1 MKFQKGVSGNPRGR
15 PLGSVNKTTLS
26 VRDMLSKAHAKNF
39 ESIMLQIDEMS
50 LKERLQFN
58 RDILPYIAPK
68 LQSLEVSENAMT
80 YDELVT
86 EYQLR
91 ESLKLMS
98 TDDLIKMLKT
108 AE

>member
-1 MKFQKGVSGNPRGR
+1 MKFQKGISGNPNGR
-15 PLGSVNKTTLS
+15 PKGALNKTTLS
-26 VRDMLSKAHAKNF
+26 VRDILSKAHAKNF
-39 ESIMLQIDEMS
+39 ESIMLQIDEMT

-68 LQSLEVSENAMT
+68 LQSLEVNESAMT

-98 TDDLIKMLKT
+98 TDELINLLRDT
-108 AE
+108 E

>member
-1 MKFQKGVSGNPRGR
+1 MKFQKGVSGNPNGR
-15 PLGSVNKTTLS
+15 PKGALNKATLS

-39 ESIMLQIDEMS
+39 DSIMLQIDEMS

-68 LQSLEVSENAMT
+68 LQSLEVNESAMT

-91 ESLKLMS
+91 ESLKIMS
-98 TDDLIKMLKT
+98 TDELINLLRDT
-108 AE
+108 E

>member
-1 MKFQKGVSGNPRGR
+1 MKFQKGVSGNPNGR
-15 PLGSVNKTTLS
+15 PKGALNKATLS

-39 ESIMLQIDEMS
+39 DSIMLQIDEMS

-68 LQSLEVSENAMT
+68 LQTISVNESSMT
-80 YDELVT
+80 YDELVD

>member
-1 MKFQKGVSGNPRGR
+1 MKFQKGISGNPNGR
-15 PLGSVNKTTLS
+15 PKGALNKTTLS
-26 VRDMLSKAHAKNF
+26 VRDILSKAHAKNF
-39 ESIMLQIDEMS
+39 ESIMLQIDEMT

-68 LQSLEVSENAMT
+68 LQTISVNESSMT
-80 YDELVT
+80 YDELVD

>member
-1 MKFQKGVSGNPRGR
+1 MKFQKGISGNPNGR
-15 PLGSVNKTTLS
+15 PKGALNKTTLS
-26 VRDMLSKAHAKNF
+26 VRDILSKAHAKNF

-68 LQSLEVSENAMT
+68 LQSLEVNESAMT

-98 TDDLIKMLKT
+98 TDELINLLRDT
-108 AE
+108 E

>member
-1 MKFQKGVSGNPRGR
+1 MKFQKGVSGNKLGR
-15 PLGSVNKTTLS
+15 PKGALNKTTIS
-26 VRDMLSKAHAKNF
+26 VRDILSKAHAKNF
-39 ESIMLQIDEMS
+39 ESIMLQIDEMT

-68 LQSLEVSENAMT
+68 LQSLEVNESAMT

-98 TDDLIKMLKT
+98 TDELINLLRDT
-108 AE
+108 E